1 VVVAMSK
8 GHVVLD
14 GVEYV
19 LPDQGAITRSNANQ
33 MAAKQGS
40 GAGDYEDLEDWSALL
55 LDNWQSGVGKRDVEG
70 GGYLFGTADTRFEGQ
85 IVMPPR
91 LIPPNASTGATSY
104 GSSIALTTSTKV
116 AYSFT
121 LGAADQVEFVT
132 VLLPGAINEG
142 DASSMDVLLYN
153 DAAGVPG
160 TSVGGFVV
168 DRAFAP
174 EYQQVTLST
183 VAIGTGNAGTYYVVI
198 APLNGTCTLLGSPTG
213 GFYYNGSSW
222 ASGFCPA
229 VGVHINTPANDLS
242 FEHMAAFNTDIYLA
256 DDTTKLYKLVDDD
269 TFTTIKTFAGPV
281 SDLLALGDILYIGL
295 GDSANYQ
302 TMNTSDVVSTSPS
315 VPARLFALWNGL
327 LYRAV
332 GATVSYSADGSTWET
347 AIDIA
352 DSGYLVRGMAGFQS
366 DLIVSTDNALYRMA
380 PGDVVLRITPWAN
393 VSSTNG
399 AHMLNWQGNLY
410 ISQGESL
417 LRYDGAGLLPFG
429 PDLGEG
435 LPELEQ
441 GQIVG
446 LAANN
451 NWLLC
456 AVEGERAATIWA
468 HNGQGWHCLQRT
480 TWPLGHDSMAV
491 RCLAYGESFRG
502 TGYVTSAGR
511 FCTWYS
517 FKLPDTA
524 RSTYKIQENEEY
536 LTTEPTATLETD
548 WFYGSLKEVDK
559 DWESI
564 FIDGDGISVSNYVRV
579 YWQQDDD
586 DEWRSLG
593 TVTSGGQELRWDDYD
608 TRPNARRMKF
618 KLTFVH
624 LDIDNPYRVIAVRVK
639 YMPMVRDRWRWS
651 IPLMVHNRQNML
663 DGSLNRRN
671 RLVQARHLDGLTNQV
686 PPFIFQ
692 DTDGS
697 RYEVK
702 VMNAT
707 RQTTKVQYLPE
718 SGETQVEYIYNLV
731 IEQVNAD
738 EYTGD

>member
-1 VVVAMSK
+1 MAV
-8 GHVVLD
+8 GHIYLD
-14 GVEYV
+14 GRPYI
-19 LPDQGAITRSNANQ
+19 LPANNSVVRSNANQ
-33 MAAKQGS
+33 MAAKIGS
-40 GAGDYEDLEDWSALL
+40 GAGGYDDLEDWSALL
-55 LDNWQSGVGKRDVEG
+55 LDNWQSGAGKRDVEG

-85 IVMPPR
+85 IVMPPQ
-91 LIPPNASTGATSY
+91 LIPPGPATGSTAV

-116 AYSFT
+116 AYAFT
-121 LGAADQVEFVT
+121 LGAGDQVEFVT
-132 VLLPGAINEG
+132 VLLPGAINAG

-153 DAAGVPG
+153 NNAGVPG
-160 TSVGGFVV
+160 TAVGGFVV

-222 ASGFCPA
+222 AAGFCPA
-229 VGVHINTPANDLS
+229 VGVHINTPDNDLS

-281 SDLLALGDILYIGL
+281 SDLLAVGDKLFIGL
-295 GDSANYQ
+295 GDVTEYE

-315 VPARLFALWNGL
+315 VPARLFALWNGFL
-327 LYRAV
+327 WRAV
-332 GATVSYSADGSTWET
+332 TSSVYYTSDETTWVQVEV
-347 AIDIA
+347 A
-352 DSGYLVRGMAGFQS
+352 DSGYQVTGMAGFQN
-366 DLIVSTDNALYRMA
+366 DLIVSTENALFRVA
-380 PGDVVLRITPWAN
+380 PGDIVYRITPWAN
-393 VSSTNG
+393 ITATNG
-399 AHMLNWQGNLY
+399 KHMLNWQGNLY

-441 GQIVG
+441 GEIVG
-446 LAANN
+446 LTASN

-456 AVEGERAATIWA
+456 AIEGERATTIWA

-480 TWPLGHDSMAV
+480 TWPLSHDSMSL
-491 RCLAYGESFRG
+491 RCLAYGENFRG
-502 TGYVTSAGR
+502 TGQVTSAGR

-524 RSTYKIQENEEY
+524 RSTYRLQQNEVY
-536 LTTEPTATLETD
+536 LATEPTATIETD

-564 FIDGDGISVSNYVRV
+564 FIDGDGLSVSNYVRV

-586 DEWRSLG
+586 SEWRSLG
-593 TVTSGGQELRWDDYD
+593 TVTEGGQELRWDDYD

-624 LDIDNPYRVIAVRVK
+624 LDVDDPFRIIAIRVK
-639 YMPMVRDRWRWS
+639 YQPMVRDRWRWS
-651 IPLMVHNRQNML
+651 MPIAVHDKQILL
-663 DGSLNRRN
+663 DGAQNPYNRKQMAAHLNT
-671 RLVQARHLDGLTNQV
+671 LTKQV
-686 PPFIFQ
+686 PPFIYQ
-692 DTDGS
+692 DEDGTE
-697 RYEVK
+697 YEVK

-707 RQTTKVQYLPE
+707 RQGTKVQWLPNQAE
-718 SGETQVEYIYNLV
+718 KVVEFVYNLV

-738 EYTGD
+738 EYEAE